1 MAAVETLSFDRHLRH
16 AFASL
21 SGRLENG
28 IRSLDGV
35 IEMLRLRIEA
45 EAQFAAALQ
54 KIMTNQ
60 RLISS
65 LDVAESLRKDGLN
78 AIHADMH
85 NEYTQRIE
93 FLNSL
98 NEDVYQPCVSM
109 REQYAQ
115 KNRSFAHTTK
125 GNIKTLRK
133 HQNEFY
139 KIKSKYEKVCKD
151 ASNARTALLNAK
163 LDAKISSAQIL
174 KLGSKV
180 NSTLKTQQQWR
191 EKYGEQQ
198 LTWNRQQ
205 IKFDDEMTSIL
216 QGMQSNEFNRMST
229 TKDCL
234 NKWAVF
240 ITNLCANRN
249 YDVKNLAESMAL
261 INIDADLQL
270 FIRNVLNQHPSKNAN
285 GITPPHHSFHY
296 GKAQAN
302 AASNLN
308 KTSIEKNIQN
318 AHINHKHHNSQSL
331 SLSSFNPSFN
341 TSQRKGSTSYS
352 FSGQQDI
359 YNDLSKRPIRQST
372 SIGSFIKQKFKK
384 DKDTSSLSNAVSPKL
399 QLNDIHR
406 ENSNTISSYHGDS
419 EVYPPIIDDEH
430 DPTSPRSPRSMTM
443 DDPEI
448 FDDGTL
454 SHNGPR
460 TRSMKKIKTKGKKK
474 KKILNKPRRRNRH
487 TQSSKYRQSQ
497 TPKAGKPV
505 TPVTPTSPHQIP
517 LPPRLHKSRSHPI
530 IAAPNQQN
538 LNMSSYTA
546 NTAAANMQKHHQHNH
561 IQVTQ
566 CPNSPIT
573 PLSPLHNA
581 ITTQSSPHQTAITVN
596 HSAIR
601 MSPNGKIKMN
611 VQPQQ
616 IIVFKTKK
624 AQAQQTQ
631 PTVPPQIAQSSN
643 DLDEDDY
650 DGLSTPTLSGASDDE
665 DDVAPVIYN
674 NTPVHTKTDT
684 PLPVH
689 HKKKFVHKTRESP
702 YKQSFND
709 NTILNHA
716 HFFAERNEIQPHQ
729 LSLDPL
735 GE

>member
-261 INIDADLQL
+261 INIDADLQV

-454 SHNGPR
+454 SRMQTKAKSHDFLFFKPNSKIQR
-460 TRSMKKIKTKGKKK
+460 TTDTIHEEDQDEREERKEEDLEQTKETQKTHAKHKIQTKPNTKTRKTSHTSDANVASSNPTASNAKQ
-474 KKILNKPRRRNRH
+474 IAVASDHVATQPIATAKPTFVVVRKSKRKHSNH
-487 TQSSKYRQSQ
+487 KAPSTQSHTSDTVSQLTNHAKQS
-497 TPKAGKPV
+497 TA
-505 TPVTPTSPHQIP
+505 
-517 LPPRLHKSRSHPI
+517 PRDHDTELTAS
-530 IAAPNQQN
+530 N
-538 LNMSSYTA
+538 LN
-546 NTAAANMQKHHQHNH
+546 
-561 IQVTQ
+561 
-566 CPNSPIT
+566 
-573 PLSPLHNA
+573 
-581 ITTQSSPHQTAITVN
+581 
-596 HSAIR
+596 HSE
-601 MSPNGKIKMN
+601 S
-611 VQPQQ
+611 
-616 IIVFKTKK
+616 
-624 AQAQQTQ
+624 
-631 PTVPPQIAQSSN
+631 
-643 DLDEDDY
+643 
-650 DGLSTPTLSGASDDE
+650 LSGKDDSKWKDKNE
-665 DDVAPVIYN
+665 RCAATDHCIQN
-674 NTPVHTKTDT
+674 KETTNTSTSTTADSTTTNSSIV
-684 PLPVH
+684 
-689 HKKKFVHKTRESP
+689 E
-702 YKQSFND
+702 
-709 NTILNHA
+709 
-716 HFFAERNEIQPHQ
+716 
-729 LSLDPL
+729 
-735 GE
+735 